1 MLADAVQTTGNS
13 YLMYCWDKQS
23 IFIIFQVLQYLK
35 QEQTV
40 FLKPVQFSFR
50 FNLLFFFFLN
60 LHENA
65 NKMEK
70 SLLCFQYYLQ
80 AKVCITSF
88 YSPWLTCHSI
98 RNTKRPKWVPYL
110 LVIFTCVYASVENQK
125 YRNQNVTCDFF
136 RPAQENPVT
145 HIIYDVTDQESKACN
160 W

>member
-1 MLADAVQTTGNS
+1 MQSKLLGTATSCTVEINS
-13 YLMYCWDKQS
+13 
-23 IFIIFQVLQYLK
+23 
-35 QEQTV
+35 
-40 FLKPVQFSFR
+40 PFSLFSKFCSTWNKNR
-50 FNLLFFFFLN
+50 LFSWSLYSSVSDLTYSFFFFLN